1 MAKTKGLFVIKFSTG
16 HYFCGHLSFDKQLRK
31 AKIYAWKE
39 AAVEYAEFL
48 INYVKYNTQ
57 LAPSKEYKIVAIT
70 EDEWKEQR
78 NC

>member
-39 AAVEYAEFL
+39 AAVEYAEYL
-48 INYVKYNTQ
+48 INQVRYNTK
-57 LAPSKEYKIVAIT
+57 LAPSTEYKIVSVEI
-70 EDEWKEQR
+70 KEIEE
-78 NC
+78 

>member
-39 AAVEYAEFL
+39 AAVEYAEYL
-48 INYVKYNTQ
+48 INRVRYNTPI
-57 LAPSKEYKIVAIT
+57 APSKEYKIVSVEI
-70 EDEWKEQR
+70 KEMEE
-78 NC
+78 

>member
-39 AAVEYAEFL
+39 AAEEYAEFL

-57 LAPSKEYKIVAIT
+57 LAPSRDYKIVNVEI
-70 EDEWKEQR
+70 KEVEE
-78 NC
+78 

>member
-39 AAVEYAEFL
+39 AAVEYAEYL
-48 INYVKYNTQ
+48 INQVRYNTQ
-57 LAPSKEYKIVAIT
+57 LAPSTEYKIVSVEI
-70 EDEWKEQR
+70 KEIEE
-78 NC
+78 